1 MSFYFR
7 DVGFIDC
14 CRCDGIDRG
23 SVGYERIS
31 KEVRDKM
38 LSVLPHAE
46 IVHTTAP
53 ISDWQA
59 LAKTV
64 ASKIK
69 EIIGAAPYV
78 RSQGAPQQRSQH

>member
-1 MSFYFR
+1 MN
-7 DVGFIDC
+7 GFQ
-14 CRCDGIDRG
+14 
-23 SVGYERIS
+23 

-69 EIIGAAPYV
+69 KLSVLRHMSEARGSSAAEPTLK
-78 RSQGAPQQRSQH
+78 G